1 MVIFTDSTTGVR
13 ARKDRTYTGIFSGV
27 NSLLRWDYLHHI
39 DPREL
44 FIPEKRV
51 HIDSLLHFHGISR
64 TREKLSFELR
74 FETPHKEQ
82 FTASSK
88 HSGLFLS
95 QDMAI
100 FV

>member
-27 NSLLRWDYLHHI
+27 NLLLRWDYLHHI

-51 HIDSLLHFHGISR
+51 HIDSLSHFHGISR
-64 TREKLSFELR
+64 TREKLS

-95 QDMAI
+95 QNIAI